1 MSLAKGTDM
10 SPPQISS
17 CLFHHLEKAVET
29 QGLNILKVSL
39 CRPQLGRI
47 GMEAERCSRQS
58 SSGFSPGLTVVNKAP
73 AKSRQDQVPQPL
85 HICPKP
91 CPPEIIPI

>member
-39 CRPQLGRI
+39 CRPQLGTQQAGEWRARGGAASPACCPVTRCCHLLHYLIECALKAYSMPHKVI
-47 GMEAERCSRQS
+47 G
-58 SSGFSPGLTVVNKAP
+58 F
-73 AKSRQDQVPQPL
+73 
-85 HICPKP
+85 
-91 CPPEIIPI
+91 